1 MLSAPGFR
9 FHRILTPF
17 FQLVVGPALPAVWRV
32 LEYTL
37 FCIVVF
43 LFSCY
48 YFIFITVLF
57 YFVFIVVRVPLHPL
71 GPPGGFLCLGDAR
84 RDL

>member
-9 FHRILTPF
+9 FHRILHLSFSWLWGLPFQLSDGCSNTPF
-17 FQLVVGPALPAVWRV
+17 LYCGFLVLV
-32 LEYTL
+32 
-37 FCIVVF
+37 I
-43 LFSCY
+43 

-57 YFVFIVVRVPLHPL
+57 FFVFIIMRVPLHPL

>member
-17 FQLVVGPALPAVWRV
+17 FQLVVEPALPAVLTGVR
-32 LEYTL
+32 
-37 FCIVVF
+37 IHPF
-43 LFSCY
+43 LYCGFLVSCA

-84 RDL
+84 HDL